1 MRRQVVTSSNGL
13 VFGTVNRLSEEEDRL
28 SLDLNFYS
36 FSVSNRSRSLATF
49 EISKHDQHCSHLQ
62 LLSDPAFIQPLFTS
76 PATPTTEYF
85 ALLCHSSLKFI
96 AFDFN
101 PTLTLTLQDTQHW
114 HSILEIS
121 ASNSLSTET
130 FLLHVVSFL
139 NQERA
144 LDSYWYVG
152 ILVGLSLLMLGIHL
166 GMKRQVGKVTKKVE
180 KREAA
185 VVRTEA

>member
-49 EISKHDQHCSHLQ
+49 EISNHDQHCSHLQ
-62 LLSDPAFIQPLFTS
+62 LLSDPAFLQPRFSS

-101 PTLTLTLQDTQHW
+101 PTLTLQEDTPHSP
-114 HSILEIS
+114 SILEIS

-130 FLLHVVSFL
+130 FLLHVSFL

-166 GMKRQVGKVTKKVE
+166 GMKRQVGKVTKRSE
-180 KREAA
+180 
-185 VVRTEA
+185 